1 MADFLALYRREY
13 IFPNE
18 KIEGYYIFSN
28 EKMMCNHI
36 FLMENLAG
44 LGCADKGGQV
54 FNLLPAEVQVAF
66 ILRRKR
72 LPENL

>member
-13 IFPNE
+13 IFSNE
-18 KIEGYYIFSN
+18 KIEYDYIFSN
-28 EKMMCNHI
+28 EKMMGNHI
-36 FLMENLAG
+36 FLMENLDALDCMDIKRAG
-44 LGCADKGGQV
+44 FK
-54 FNLLPAEVQVAF
+54 PAPTEFQVAF

>member
-18 KIEGYYIFSN
+18 KIEDYYIFSN
-28 EKMMCNHI
+28 EKMRGHYI
-36 FLMENLAG
+36 FLMENSAA

-54 FNLLPAEVQVAF
+54 LNLP
-66 ILRRKR
+66 LRNFR
-72 LPENL
+72 